1 VNKRYSTET
10 VIIISAGDTS
20 IVVTL
25 LICVSLLK
33 SRKTVQRFS
42 KEWKDAK
49 KQIPKN
55 IVRDKWSNK
64 TMDIVTGR

>member
-1 VNKRYSTET
+1 MNKRYSTET
-10 VIIISAGDTS
+10 VIIISGGDIS

-49 KQIPKN
+49 KQIPKM
-55 IVRDKWSNK
+55 IVLDKWSNK

>member
-1 VNKRYSTET
+1 MNKRYSTET